1 VRATAPELP
10 PELALDASVWGV
22 IRWYE
27 RLQSLAEN
35 PTKSNKQIA
44 KVRDVEARARFTGL
58 CPFHRGGD
66 AL

>member
-35 PTKSNKQIA
+35 PTKSNKQI
-44 KVRDVEARARFTGL
+44 REGT
-58 CPFHRGGD
+58 
-66 AL
+66 